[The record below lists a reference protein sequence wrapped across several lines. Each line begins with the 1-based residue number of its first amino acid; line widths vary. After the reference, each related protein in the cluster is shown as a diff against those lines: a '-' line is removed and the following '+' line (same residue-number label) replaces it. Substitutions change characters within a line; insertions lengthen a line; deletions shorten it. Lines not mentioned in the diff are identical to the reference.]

1 MSANVKNVHE
11 DLLLV
16 QEVFGSEFIYEKHE
30 DQLIAV
36 EFDDDGDEIARYVV
50 EISLDKQ

>member
-1 MSANVKNVHE
+1 MSASVKNVHD

-16 QEVFGSEFIYEKHE
+16 QEVFGSEYIYEKHE
-30 DQLIAV
+30 DLLIAI

-50 EISLDKQ
+50 EVSLEKQ